1 MGFVIDKW
9 GSKAGSIKNLIII
22 ITMAAIC
29 QTSISILEYNWTSY
43 AMCFVWGYLDGA
55 LNIHTLQILGFE
67 FVSKSEPFGLWCL
80 L

>member
-1 MGFVIDKW
+1 
-9 GSKAGSIKNLIII
+9 
-22 ITMAAIC
+22 MAVIC

-43 AMCFVWGYLDGA
+43 AICFVWGYLDGA